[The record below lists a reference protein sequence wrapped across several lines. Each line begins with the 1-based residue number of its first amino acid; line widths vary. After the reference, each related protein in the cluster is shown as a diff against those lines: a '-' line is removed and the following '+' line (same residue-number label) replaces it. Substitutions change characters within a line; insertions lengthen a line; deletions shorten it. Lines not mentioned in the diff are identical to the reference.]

1 MVHIRRVG
9 LGIAVVILTTVVVA
23 AFVAEG
29 LGLAL
34 IVLIGALVVA
44 ALVVPFLAVFEEEHD
59 LPSERSAHD
68 PTDFQRARARP
79 R

>member
-1 MVHIRRVG
+1 MVHLRRVG
-9 LGIAVVILTTVVVA
+9 LSIAVVILVAAVVA

-44 ALVVPFLAVFEEEHD
+44 VLVVPLLAVFEEEHD
-59 LPSERSAHD
+59 LPSGRTAHD

>member
-9 LGIAVVILTTVVVA
+9 LGIAFVILVTAVVA
-23 AFVAEG
+23 AFVTEG

-44 ALVVPFLAVFEEEHD
+44 AFVVPFLAVFEEEHD
-59 LPSERSAHD
+59 LPSERFAHD
-68 PTDFQRARARP
+68 LTDFQRARAGSR
-79 R
+79 